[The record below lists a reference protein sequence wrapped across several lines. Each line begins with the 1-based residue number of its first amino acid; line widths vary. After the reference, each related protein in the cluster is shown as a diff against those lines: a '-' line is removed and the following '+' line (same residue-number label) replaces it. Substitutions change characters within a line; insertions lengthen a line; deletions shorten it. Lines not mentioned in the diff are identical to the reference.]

1 MTFAMDRG
9 PHAVSRQEG
18 YIILILWVYV
28 CISLYIFALFFC
40 IITFL
45 YFLQVHGMLKIYL
58 FIFWPCCMH
67 AGSYFPNLGSNPHPP
82 QWKLGVLTTGPLGK
96 SLEYF

>member
-1 MTFAMDRG
+1 MTFATGRG
-9 PHAVSRQEG
+9 PHAGSRQEG

-28 CISLYIFALFFC
+28 CISLSIFALFFC

-58 FIFWPCCMH
+58 FFGHAACMQ
-67 AGSYFPNLGSNPHPP
+67 GLIS
-82 QWKLGVLTTGPLGK
+82 LTRNQTLIHLSR
-96 SLEYF
+96 SLES